1 MNESYGLSSHG
12 GQSVSESPC
21 AQVHFL
27 PGYNWCSHLSL
38 PADSP
43 ITGEDDLLFMDSVLV
58 LTSDLSHILGGMA
71 ATSKFHPLH
80 GTLYALCPQV
90 VGGPCGL

>member
-1 MNESYGLSSHG
+1 
-12 GQSVSESPC
+12 
-21 AQVHFL
+21 
-27 PGYNWCSHLSL
+27 
-38 PADSP
+38 
-43 ITGEDDLLFMDSVLV
+43 MDSVLV